1 MENDNSQNQSQTTP
15 LKKIRFCRSCPD
27 HVPYTQEHS
36 KACKRKASEALLN
49 ESTIKPIYTINEF
62 NYNPPTYIHVK
73 TRTEKEQIKEEIAK
87 RKANSKKDTKK

>member
-1 MENDNSQNQSQTTP
+1 M
-15 LKKIRFCRSCPD
+15 RYCRSCPN

-36 KACKRKASEALLN
+36 RVCKRKASEELLN
-49 ESTIKPIYTINEF
+49 ESTIKPYYTINEF
-62 NYNPPTYIHVK
+62 NNNPPSDVHVK